1 MVTYLGFLAA
11 AITSAGPIL
20 QMWKTLKTGETRDLS
35 WGMWIS
41 LCSGVVLWLCY
52 AILKED
58 VPLIVANSMTLFCS
72 AVILGA
78 MVRNRRARVGQR
90 MSLGCN

>member
-1 MVTYLGFLAA
+1 MVTYLGLLAA
-11 AITSAGPIL
+11 VVTSAGPLL
-20 QMWKTLKTGETRDLS
+20 QMVKTLRTRDTSGLS

-41 LCSGVVLWLCY
+41 LCVGIVLWLCY
-52 AILKED
+52 GIIKED
-58 VPLIVANSMTLFCS
+58 IPLIVANSVTLCSS
-72 AVILGA
+72 AVILGV